1 MEHNLTGS
9 QLALLSHL
17 VFKERTSNTVDHRM
31 GNDHP
36 DQLELREILTELRVM
51 TDEAFDNE

>member
-1 MEHNLTGS
+1 MNHNLTGS
-9 QLALLSHL
+9 HLALLSHL

-36 DQLELREILTELRVM
+36 DQLELREILAELRVM
-51 TDEAFDNE
+51 TDESFDNE